1 MMAEL
6 WGDIERDIESS
17 CRHFGMAIE
26 GFAQVRGRSNDRER
40 YFRTAAFMHAM
51 LAGYTSFESAMKRLT
66 GLLDEAL
73 PTGHDWHKTLV
84 DRLAEPIA
92 GQRPAVL
99 DDERLLIAI
108 DALRDFRHIAAHA
121 YDRFDEDRAAVA
133 VLKAETFLAG
143 IGPALARFRAA
154 IDPD

>member
-6 WGDIERDIESS
+6 WGDIERDVESA
-17 CRHFGMAIE
+17 RLHFGMARE
-26 GFAQVRGRSNDRER
+26 GFAQLKTASDDRER
-40 YFRTAAFMHAM
+40 YFRRAAFMHAM
-51 LAGYTSFESAMKRLT
+51 LAGYTSFESGMRRLT

-73 PTGHDWHKTLV
+73 PTGSDWHKTLI
-84 DRLAEPIA
+84 DRLATPIQ
-92 GQRPAVL
+92 GRRPAIL

-108 DALRDFRHIAAHA
+108 DALRGFRHVAAHA
-121 YDRFDEDRAAVA
+121 YDRFDEERAAVA
-133 VLKAETFLAG
+133 VHKAEVFVEA